1 MPVRVPNKHPTPA
14 LRALPPRA
22 RGEGRGEGQRS
33 RWRDAL
39 SDERMAHVVKTAF
52 RETSR
57 ALQVR
62 LARHAIHY
70 GHWTLLR
77 VLWKGDGITQRELS
91 ERAGVAEASA
101 FLALQQMER
110 LGYVTRRKLPDSN
123 KLVRVFLTPKGAALR
138 TVSVA
143 AAEEVNRIAL
153 EGVSADDIAAAR
165 RTLIAIV
172 ENLERDAAR
181 TPSEAA

>member
-1 MPVRVPNKHPTPA
+1 MGVRATRKGPVAPA
-14 LRALPPRA
+14 PAP
-22 RGEGRGEGQRS
+22 

-39 SDERMAHVVKTAF
+39 SDERMAHLVKIAF

-62 LARHAIHY
+62 LAKHSIQY

-77 VLWKGDGITQRELS
+77 VLWKGDGVTQRELS
-91 ERAGVAEASA
+91 EQAGVTEPSA
-101 FLALQQMER
+101 FVALQQMEQ
-110 LGYVTRRKLPDSN
+110 LGYVQRRKLPNNN
-123 KLVRVFLTPKGAALR
+123 KLIRVFLTAKGAALR
-138 TVSVA
+138 AVSVA

-153 EGVSADDIAAAR
+153 RGVAADDMTAAR

-172 ENLERDAAR
+172 DNLEDDAAER
-181 TPSEAA
+181 A